1 VNEPSVGVPTCYRHP
16 GRETWIR
23 CQRCERSICPDCMNE
38 ASVGFQCPECV
49 AEGRKSVREARAPYG
64 GKRSSNP
71 GLTSLVLIVINAA
84 VWIAVMATGGSA
96 SRQLDG
102 LALRPNGFCLDGDQ
116 GFDTTRTLC
125 EAGQSALWLPGVGDG
140 AWWQLVTVMFM
151 HVEPLHLGVNML
163 ALWVLGPQL
172 EAVLG
177 RVRFLA
183 LYLLSGL
190 TGSVAVYWLAQQY
203 TPTVGASGAIFGLL
217 GALLV
222 VAIKVRGNVQG
233 ILLWLGINVAITFMP
248 GLNIS
253 WQGHFGGLAGG
264 ALIAAI
270 LIFAPKERR
279 TALQSAGLAVLAL
292 VLVVAVVVR
301 TLTLQ

>member
-1 VNEPSVGVPTCYRHP
+1 VNDPSVGVPTCYRHP

-49 AEGRKSVREARAPYG
+49 AEGRKSVREAKAPYG
-64 GKRSSNP
+64 GRRSTNP
-71 GLTSLVLIVINAA
+71 GITSLVLIGINAV

-96 SRQLDG
+96 SRLVDW
-102 LALRPNGFCLDGDQ
+102 LALRSNGFCLDGDLLIP
-116 GFDTTRTLC
+116 TTHKLC
-125 EAGQSALWLPGVGDG
+125 DAGQTAVWIPGVSDG
-140 AWWQLVTVMFM
+140 AWWQLVTVMFT
-151 HVEPLHLGVNML
+151 HVAPLHLGVNML

-177 RVRFLA
+177 RGRFLA

-190 TGSVAVYWLAQQY
+190 TGSVAVYWLAAQY

-222 VAIKVRGNVQG
+222 VAIKVRGDVQG
-233 ILLWLGINVAITFMP
+233 ILVWLGINVAITFMP

-253 WQGHFGGLAGG
+253 WQGHLGGLAGG

-270 LIFAPKERR
+270 LVFAPKERR
-279 TALQSAGLAVLAL
+279 AVLQSAGLAVLAL
-292 VLVVAVVVR
+292 VLVAVTVVR